1 MASATEEFFDE
12 LGRRGHEPLVA
23 RVHGALRFDVAHRGK
38 TDVYRLIIDGGHLTV
53 SRDPGYADC
62 VIRVDQTVLDG
73 IVTGRMNAMAA
84 LLRGALAAEGD
95 PEMMVIFQRVMAP
108 PTPQAQRERITTV
121 AGW

>member
-1 MASATEEFFDE
+1 MANATEEFFDE

-23 RVHGALRFDVAHRGK
+23 RVHGALRFDVTQHGK

-53 SRDPGYADC
+53 SRDPGHADC
-62 VIRVDQTVLDG
+62 VIRVDRAVLDG
-73 IVTGRMNAMAA
+73 IVSGRMNAMAA

-95 PEMMVIFQRVMAP
+95 PEMMVIFQRLMSP
-108 PTPQAQRERITTV
+108 PTRETQRERITTV